1 MSRYTPASRR
11 RFPVSLPKA
20 SAMLAPRS
28 KYVDSKIVDP
38 SIDPTMSHTPYTLV
52 VQAVPRCSI
61 HHTPCW
67 SKLSHVVTYTIHPA
81 GPVQSHVVPYTKH
94 PGGPVQSHV
103 VPYTIHPASKLRDL
117 LYDAPERKITTV
129 RWSNQSDYYPTVIQ
143 LQRGYYPTAIHPQRG
158 YHPTAIHPQRA
169 YCPTAIHIQRAYCP
183 TAIHI
188 QRLLPHGNPYTKI
201 IAPRQSIYE
210 ELIAP
215 RQFI

>member
-61 HHTPCW
+61 HHTPWW
-67 SKLSHVVTYTIHPA
+67 SKLSHVV
-81 GPVQSHVVPYTKH
+81 PYTLH
-94 PGGPVQSHV
+94 PGDPSCPTLFG
-103 VPYTIHPASKLRDL
+103 
-117 LYDAPERKITTV
+117 APERKTTTV
-129 RWSNQSDYYPTVIQ
+129 RWFNHSDYYPTVIQ
-143 LQRGYYPTAIHPQRG
+143 L
-158 YHPTAIHPQRA
+158 
-169 YCPTAIHIQRAYCP
+169 QRAYCP

-188 QRLLPHGNPYTKI
+188 QRLLPHGNPYTKSLLPHGNSYRKI
-201 IAPRQSIYE
+201 IAPRQSRYKEVLPLPAQSLYSLAVDAHAYKPEWGKMRVCHISAASIY
-210 ELIAP
+210 
-215 RQFI
+215 